1 MQECKNGGLIVAAS
15 RRTWSIARNEQWYST
30 DETGGGIAGAVTV
43 PLAVR
48 PRYASP
54 KRASSVAI
62 WSWDRSISRDSLRLF
77 CIDSPNDGPF
87 PSPTFVSMLGPAV
100 DGGPGGPG
108 GINRVGGSTSSP
120 SNPQNSPE
128 RTGSAVLQGP
138 VRPRFGYSVGMRV
151 EDRRARGLRRQAERG
166 CVALRKSRGYPY

>member
-87 PSPTFVSMLGPAV
+87 PSPTFISMLGPAV

-108 GINRVGGSTSSP
+108 VSTAWAGQQVLHQTPKTRRKELGARYYKARYAPGLVIQSGCGLKP
-120 SNPQNSPE
+120 AAREGCGAKPN
-128 RTGSAVLQGP
+128 GAV
-138 VRPRFGYSVGMRV
+138 
-151 EDRRARGLRRQAERG
+151 
-166 CVALRKSRGYPY
+166 SR